1 MWCSQDGH
9 WGISQRYTR
18 QSNNLLAYPCPS
30 GYCRCSQDHDSLGN
44 NLCSF
49 AYFNSNPDKQ
59 CNCDREG
66 SYTLYVWGMTIQLS
80 NTTTG
85 YLCGDCRDGKGVSAL
100 LNNCVDCSNTNSVL
114 IAVLSKNLKYMYAT
128 DALNVCSISSHCRC
142 SHDLSLVVQ
151 RCHVL
156 NVALSNY
163 FLY

>member
-1 MWCSQDGH
+1 MWCAQDGH
-9 WGISQRYTR
+9 WGISQRYIR

-30 GYCRCSQDHDSLGN
+30 GYCRCSQDHDSLGDN
-44 NLCSF
+44 FCSF

-100 LNNCVDCSNTNSVL
+100 LNNCVDCSNVNSIL
-114 IAVLSKNLKYMYAT
+114 IAALGKQQWLHEYTQQECVDCDT
-128 DALNVCSISSHCRC
+128 DYVYFIHFQ
-142 SHDLSLVVQ
+142 SL
-151 RCHVL
+151 
-156 NVALSNY
+156 
-163 FLY
+163 